1 MKLIRFARLL
11 SVVLAAL
18 FLPASLLNAGLSPPE
33 EAPTR
38 PSLAGQLLVA
48 SREMGDP
55 RFYHA
60 VILVV
65 RHDRNG
71 ALGIVINRPV
81 EDRSLASLLEALG
94 EKDTAVAGSVRIFA
108 GGPVQ
113 PEIGFVLHST
123 EYHRPETFNI
133 DGRVAMTSSPQIL
146 RDIGSRQGPNKS
158 LIAFGYAGWR
168 PDQLEGELRQ
178 RAWFTAADDEKL
190 IFDEDR
196 DKLWEEAIK
205 RRTQDL

>member
-1 MKLIRFARLL
+1 MNLVRFARL
-11 SVVLAAL
+11 SAVIAAV
-18 FLPASLLNAGLSPPE
+18 FLNASLSNADLSPPE
-33 EAPTR
+33 EAPGS

-48 SREMGDP
+48 SPEMRDP
-55 RFYHA
+55 RFYHT

-81 EDRSLASLLEALG
+81 ENRSLASLLEALG
-94 EKDTAVAGSVRIFA
+94 EKDTGVAGSVRIFA

-113 PEIGFVLHST
+113 PRIGFVLHSPD
-123 EYHRPETFNI
+123 YHRPETI
-133 DGRVAMTSSPQIL
+133 DIDSRVAMTSSLQVL
-146 RDIGSRQGPNKS
+146 RDIGSSKGPRKS
-158 LIAFGYAGWR
+158 LVAFGYAGWKS
-168 PDQLEGELRQ
+168 DQLEGELRE
-178 RAWFTAADDEKL
+178 RAWLTAADDEKL

-196 DKLWEEAIK
+196 DKVWEEAMK

>member
-1 MKLIRFARLL
+1 MNLMRFARL
-11 SVVLAAL
+11 SAVIAAV
-18 FLPASLLNAGLSPPE
+18 FLNASLSNADLSPPE
-33 EAPTR
+33 EAPGP

-48 SREMGDP
+48 SPEMRDP
-55 RFYHA
+55 RFYHT

-81 EDRSLASLLEALG
+81 ENRPLASLLEALG
-94 EKDTAVAGSVRIFA
+94 EKDTGVAGSVRIFA

-113 PEIGFVLHST
+113 PQIGFVLHSPD
-123 EYHRPETFNI
+123 YHRPETI
-133 DGRVAMTSSPQIL
+133 DIDSRVAMTSSLQVL
-146 RDIGSRQGPNKS
+146 RDIGSSKGPRKS
-158 LIAFGYAGWR
+158 LVAFGYAGWKS
-168 PDQLEGELRQ
+168 DQLEGELRE
-178 RAWFTAADDEKL
+178 RAWLTAADDEKL

-196 DKLWEEAIK
+196 DKVWEEAMK

>member
-1 MKLIRFARLL
+1 MNLIRVACL
-11 SVVLAAL
+11 SVVVVAV
-18 FLPASLLNAGLSPPE
+18 FLPTSLLHAGLSPPQD
-33 EAPTR
+33 APTP

-48 SREMGDP
+48 SAEMGDP

-71 ALGIVINRPV
+71 ALGIIINRPV
-81 EDRSLASLLEALG
+81 EDRSVASLLEALG
-94 EKDTAVAGSVRIFA
+94 EKDTGVTGSVRIFA

-113 PEIGFVLHST
+113 PEIGFVLHSPD
-123 EYHRPETFNI
+123 YHRPETVDI
-133 DGRVAMTSSPQIL
+133 DGRVAMTSSPQVL
-146 RDIGSRQGPNKS
+146 RDLGNRQGPSKS
-158 LIAFGYAGWR
+158 LVAFGYAGWAS
-168 PDQLEGELRQ
+168 DQLEGELRQ
-178 RAWFTAADDEKL
+178 RAWVTAADDEKL

-196 DKLWEEAIK
+196 DKVWEEAMK

>member
-1 MKLIRFARLL
+1 MNLIRFARL
-11 SVVLAAL
+11 SAVAAAV
-18 FLPASLLNAGLSPPE
+18 FLPASLLNADLAPPE
-33 EAPTR
+33 EAPKP

-48 SREMGDP
+48 SPEMGDP

-71 ALGIVINRPV
+71 ALGIIINRPV

-94 EKDTAVAGSVRIFA
+94 EKDTGVTGSVRIFA

-113 PEIGFVLHST
+113 PQVGFVLHSPD
-123 EYHRPETFNI
+123 YHRPETVDI
-133 DGRVAMTSSPQIL
+133 DGRIAMTSSPQVL
-146 RDIGSRQGPNKS
+146 RDIGNRHGPSKS
-158 LIAFGYAGWR
+158 LIAFGYAGWASG
-168 PDQLEGELRQ
+168 QLEGELRQ
-178 RAWFTAADDEKL
+178 RAWVTAADDEKL

-196 DKLWEEAIK
+196 DKVWEEAMK

>member
-1 MKLIRFARLL
+1 MNLIRFACL
-11 SVVLAAL
+11 SVVVVAV
-18 FLPASLLNAGLSPPE
+18 FLPTSLLNAGLSPPQD
-33 EAPTR
+33 APTP

-48 SREMGDP
+48 SAEMGDP

-71 ALGIVINRPV
+71 ALGIIINRPV
-81 EDRSLASLLEALG
+81 EDRSVASLLEALG
-94 EKDTAVAGSVRIFA
+94 EKDTGVTGSVRIFA

-113 PEIGFVLHST
+113 PEIGFVLHSPD
-123 EYHRPETFNI
+123 YHRPETVDI
-133 DGRVAMTSSPQIL
+133 DGRVAMTSSPQVL
-146 RDIGSRQGPNKS
+146 RDIGNRQGPSKS
-158 LIAFGYAGWR
+158 LVAFGYAGWAS
-168 PDQLEGELRQ
+168 DQLEGELRQ
-178 RAWFTAADDEKL
+178 RAWVTAADDEKL

-196 DKLWEEAIK
+196 DKVWEEAMK

>member
-1 MKLIRFARLL
+1 MNLIRFARL
-11 SVVLAAL
+11 SVVTAAVL
-18 FLPASLLNAGLSPPE
+18 LLASLFNVDLAPPE
-33 EAPTR
+33 EAPWP

-48 SREMGDP
+48 SPEMGDP

-71 ALGIVINRPV
+71 ALGIIINRPV

-94 EKDTAVAGSVRIFA
+94 EKDTGVTGSVRIFA

-113 PEIGFVLHST
+113 PEIGFVLHSPD
-123 EYHRPETFNI
+123 YHRPETVDI
-133 DGRVAMTSSPQIL
+133 DGHVAMTSSPQIL
-146 RDIGSRQGPNKS
+146 RDIGNRHGPSKS
-158 LIAFGYAGWR
+158 LIAFGYAGWASG
-168 PDQLEGELRQ
+168 QLEGELRQ
-178 RAWFTAADDEKL
+178 RAWVTAADDEKV

-196 DKLWEEAIK
+196 DKVWEEAMK

>member
-1 MKLIRFARLL
+1 MRLIWFARL
-11 SVVLAAL
+11 SVVVAAI
-18 FLPASLLNAGLSPPE
+18 FLPAALLNAALPTPE
-33 EAPTR
+33 EAPKH

-48 SREMGDP
+48 SPEMGDP

-71 ALGIVINRPV
+71 ALGIIINRPV

-94 EKDTAVAGSVRIFA
+94 EKDTGVVGSVRIFA

-113 PEIGFVLHST
+113 PEIGFVLHSAD
-123 EYHRPETFNI
+123 YHRPETVDI
-133 DGRVAMTSSPQIL
+133 DGRVAMTSSPQVL
-146 RDIGSRQGPNKS
+146 RDIGNRQGPSKS
-158 LIAFGYAGWR
+158 LVAFGYAGWR
-168 PDQLEGELRQ
+168 SGQLEGELGQ
-178 RAWFTAADDEKL
+178 RAWLTAADDEKL

-196 DKLWEEAIK
+196 DKVWDQAMK

>member
-1 MKLIRFARLL
+1 MNLIRFARLN
-11 SVVLAAL
+11 VVTAAVL
-18 FLPASLLNAGLSPPE
+18 LLASLFNADLAPPE
-33 EAPTR
+33 EAPWS

-48 SREMGDP
+48 SPEMGDP

-71 ALGIVINRPV
+71 ALGIIINRPV

-94 EKDTAVAGSVRIFA
+94 EKDTGVTGSVRIFA

-113 PEIGFVLHST
+113 PEVGFVLHSPD
-123 EYHRPETFNI
+123 YHRPETVDI
-133 DGRVAMTSSPQIL
+133 DGRIAMTSSPQVL
-146 RDIGSRQGPNKS
+146 RDIGNRHGPSKS
-158 LIAFGYAGWR
+158 LIAFGYAGWASG
-168 PDQLEGELRQ
+168 QLEGELRQ
-178 RAWFTAADDEKL
+178 RAWVTAADDEKL

-196 DKLWEEAIK
+196 DKVWEEAMK